1 MAALASFEKR
11 QSATRSQRPSHR
23 SSSLAV
29 PDSGPRTGTGLLI
42 NSPSGEFPS
51 DVRPSMDTIGAIGA
65 NNAHGRTNG
74 MTRRVYEGEDSI
86 NLARSGLM
94 GRDGEDP
101 FDDRRSIATD
111 QLSFGS
117 TNVIP
122 IAFVPPS
129 GSEEHQDKMTAGE
142 KLDAARRALGPGFQ
156 GVGPPS
162 RPARSP
168 DLDLRLRPAMPG
180 HPQPPSSFAHPELV
194 ETLGPSGNVMGS
206 GERDV
211 NSSRASVL
219 TTRTGVSAVPS
230 FMSGSSAFESEAPQ
244 IVTRRQV
251 QTGVVQ
257 QAAVVDLSGNPSSLG
272 RNLTAVDPRQG
283 WGGGDKSPGGLSARS
298 AASAS
303 SDPFSDT
310 RADRASGMTFGK
322 MLDSSM
328 DGHESGENDGPGE
341 AYGLGLGQASHDL
354 RFSMGSLAMGGN
366 AGRDSMGSSMTGWS
380 VGPVQ
385 VSQAQRVNL
394 TTPQKPTG
402 RPLDQRESVMSGRSD
417 ADSFLNAIIP
427 PSMGFNQQNHLP
439 SPNQKMPTGMS
450 NNTLNQS
457 PSKFGDSNGARQ
469 TMMST
474 NSEGLGGFDFTF
486 GDGDDPH
493 REHPPVPGPPRRRL
507 A

>member
-1 MAALASFEKR
+1 
-11 QSATRSQRPSHR
+11 
-23 SSSLAV
+23 
-29 PDSGPRTGTGLLI
+29 
-42 NSPSGEFPS
+42 
-51 DVRPSMDTIGAIGA
+51 
-65 NNAHGRTNG
+65 
-74 MTRRVYEGEDSI
+74 
-86 NLARSGLM
+86 
-94 GRDGEDP
+94 
-101 FDDRRSIATD
+101 
-111 QLSFGS
+111 
-117 TNVIP
+117 
-122 IAFVPPS
+122 
-129 GSEEHQDKMTAGE
+129 
-142 KLDAARRALGPGFQ
+142 
-156 GVGPPS
+156 
-162 RPARSP
+162 
-168 DLDLRLRPAMPG
+168 MPG

-194 ETLGPSGNVMGS
+194 ETLGPAGNVIGN

-230 FMSGSSAFESEAPQ
+230 FMSGSSAFETEAPQ

-257 QAAVVDLSGNPSSLG
+257 QAAVVDFSGNAVGLG

-283 WGGGDKSPGGLSARS
+283 WGGGDKSPGALSARS

-322 MLDSSM
+322 MMDSSM
-328 DGHESGENDGPGE
+328 DGHEPGEMDGHGE

-354 RFSMGSLAMGGN
+354 RFSMGSLGN

-385 VSQAQRVNL
+385 VSQAQRINL

-402 RPLDQRESVMSGRSD
+402 RPLDQRESVMSGRSE

-427 PSMGFNQQNHLP
+427 PSMGFNHQNYMP

-486 GDGDDPH
+486 GDEDDPH
-493 REHPPVPGPPRRRL
+493 RELPPVPGPPRRRL